1 MARARG
7 GAGGGGG
14 VLLTNS
20 SGVTTNAFVPLF
32 TILGLD
38 GLLGIGTIK
47 NLSATAAAGTIH
59 VPAAPATINNGE
71 TFILN
76 DGVHAASVFEFRRS
90 GSVTPGNIL
99 VNIATVVSILQL
111 LTAMNSAING
121 VGAGL
126 AITST
131 IDSPNPQ
138 LTLLNDA
145 TGSAG
150 NQAITDTVANGD
162 FTHTGMSGGT
172 GAFDMLVRETVI
184 DAFGVT
190 DFVDTIVPAGDS
202 YLLDLQ
208 TNFGAACAPYV
219 SYTVEVMDNV
229 ANDHVSFNLYL
240 TTEESGGSSGT
251 VSFPPSTYIFTS
263 PDTLT
268 TTDNALIPWIPGTGR
283 TISQL
288 LAVVKAASVGADII
302 LEYFVGDLLTGTV
315 GASLGTLTIPAGDF
329 TATASITPVIIGY
342 GQFLAMTINQ
352 VGSGTAGS
360 NLTAIAR

>member
-7 GAGGGGG
+7 GAGSEGGA
-14 VLLTNS
+14 LLTNA
-20 SGVTTNAFVPLF
+20 SGVSTNAFVPLF

-47 NLSATAAAGTIH
+47 NLSATAATGAIH
-59 VPAAPATINNGE
+59 VPAAPATINDGE
-71 TFILN
+71 TFTLN
-76 DGVHAASVFEFRRS
+76 DGVHAATVFEFRRS
-90 GSVTPGNIL
+90 GAVTPGNVL
-99 VNIATVVSILQL
+99 VNIAAVVTVLQL
-111 LTAMNSAING
+111 LTAMSNAANG

-131 IDSPNPQ
+131 VDAPNQ
-138 LTLLNDA
+138 EITLLNNA
-145 TGSAG
+145 TGAAG
-150 NQAITDTVANGD
+150 NQAISDTVANAE

-172 GAFDMLVRETVI
+172 DANDLRVNETVI

-190 DFVDTIVPAGDS
+190 ASVTTTVLAGFT

-208 TNFGAACAPYV
+208 TNFGIACPPYV
-219 SYTVEVMDNV
+219 SYTVEVMDAV
-229 ANDHVSFNLYL
+229 ANDHAAFDVYL
-240 TTEESGGSSGT
+240 TTEESGGGSGT
-251 VSFPPSTYIFTS
+251 ISFPPSTYIFTS
-263 PDTLT
+263 PSVLT
-268 TTDNALIPWIPGTGR
+268 TTDNVLIPWIPGTGR
-283 TISQL
+283 TISEL
-288 LAVVKAASVGADII
+288 LAVVKTAPIGDDII

-329 TATASITPVIIGY
+329 TASTSITPVIIGY